1 MIKELFSILPKDPL
15 YNSDTIINWSPL
27 KRCILMLLLAC
38 GMNILWVVWKI
49 YITLNSELHQ
59 FVNLPLLH
67 TQIGINLFFLFV
79 LILLIYPCYKL
90 KASLKAQQYLPYLC
104 ISIFVFTLIYDG
116 YYVGIM
122 SPATTCGTICVV
134 AVGLVLFSRKIIY
147 IILIPSI
154 IILIYLMVLS
164 INNTIPYA
172 PVFRLDVIGSE
183 PYFNSFWLGSMLFF
197 MTPIA
202 VCSFFLFDIILCQWR
217 NRELTY
223 QTLSQID
230 PLTRLLNRRSIN
242 EYLLELEDS
251 EKDCAS
257 CYIILMD
264 IDFFKTINDSY
275 GHLKG
280 DEVLVKV
287 ADTLKLYTR
296 PEDLVGRY
304 GGEEFIILSDTPDI
318 TSAQHIAERC
328 RLAIMNLNL
337 DSRGSRVK
345 VTASFGISYWKKDA
359 GILRDALH
367 KADVAMYQAKK
378 SGRNQVVYIP

>member
-1 MIKELFSILPKDPL
+1 MIKQLFSLLPKDPL
-15 YNSDTIINWSPL
+15 YNSDAIINWSPL

-49 YITLNSELHQ
+49 YITLNADLHQ

-67 TQIGINLFFLFV
+67 KQIGINLFFLFV
-79 LILLIYPCYKL
+79 LTLLIYPCYKFRS
-90 KASLKAQQYLPYLC
+90 SLKAQQYLPYLC

-134 AVGLVLFSRKIIY
+134 AVGLVLFSRKTIY
-147 IILIPSI
+147 TILIPSI

-202 VCSFFLFDIILCQWR
+202 LCSFLLFDIILCQWR

-242 EYLLELEDS
+242 EYLLELESS
-251 EKDCAS
+251 EKENS
-257 CYIILMD
+257 TCYIILMD
-264 IDFFKTINDSY
+264 IDFFKAVNDTY

-287 ADTLKLYTR
+287 AETLKLYTR

-304 GGEEFIILSDTPDI
+304 GGEEFIILSHTLDAA
-318 TSAQHIAERC
+318 SAQHIAERC
-328 RLAIMNLNL
+328 RLAIMNLTFDIKENPI
-337 DSRGSRVK
+337 K
-345 VTASFGISYWKKDA
+345 VTASFGISYWNKNSD
-359 GILRDALH
+359 ILRDALH
-367 KADVAMYQAKK
+367 KADVALYQAKK
-378 SGRNQVVYIP
+378 AGRNNVVYLR